1 MYVQYIIKNESDKTL
16 GAKFAVESNISNIF
30 FKNDDKNGFN
40 IETVDNGEVFIVN
53 SKKSTKSINESGKLK
68 NIQVVRMSDQT
79 NGISLVFEPN
89 EKCGYCMNPIIFN
102 RKGITGEEIKP
113 VSMTY
118 ESTLFWDINVG
129 PGMETEK
136 SINFTIIP
144 VKKIKN

>member
-16 GAKFAVESNISNIF
+16 GAKFAVESNIENIF
-30 FKNDDKNGFN
+30 FKNDDKTGFN
-40 IETVDNGEVFIVN
+40 IETVDNGEVFVVN
-53 SKKSTKSINESGKLK
+53 PKKSTKSINESGKLK

-102 RKGITGEEIKP
+102 RHGISTDEIKP

-144 VKKIKN
+144 VKKIKK

>member
-16 GAKFAVESNISNIF
+16 GAKFAVESNLANIF
-30 FKNDDKNGFN
+30 FRNDDKTGFD
-40 IETVDNGEVFIVN
+40 IETVDNGEIFVIN
-53 SKKSTKSINESGKLK
+53 PKKSTQELNAGSRLK
-68 NIQVVRMSDQT
+68 NIQLVRMSDKT
-79 NGISLVFEPN
+79 NGISFVFEPN

-102 RKGITGEEIKP
+102 RQNIYDSEAKP

-118 ESTLFWDINVG
+118 ESTLYWDINIG